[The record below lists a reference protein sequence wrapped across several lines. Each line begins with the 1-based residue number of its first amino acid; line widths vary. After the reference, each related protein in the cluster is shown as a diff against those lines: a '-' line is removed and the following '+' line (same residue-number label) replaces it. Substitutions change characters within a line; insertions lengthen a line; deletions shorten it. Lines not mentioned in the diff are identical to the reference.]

1 MTGSWRG
8 FMRFYSFFEHIS
20 SKLPR
25 GEGDDNLIWQLICSG
40 VFDMRSFYNSL
51 LEAPSV
57 SFLWQSIWCVKIPK
71 MVSFFLWTTARG
83 GILTIDNLIKKNL
96 PLVNFFLISKDKRYI
111 DKEKPP

>member
-1 MTGSWRG
+1 
-8 FMRFYSFFEHIS
+8 MRFYSFFEHIS
-20 SKLPR
+20 SKLPS

-71 MVSFFLWTTARG
+71 RVSFFLWTTARG

-96 PLVNFFLISKDKRYI
+96 SLVNWCC
-111 DKEKPP
+111 